1 MNRCKGYC
9 RLAALLIALAATHA
23 LGETRHGFDLQHSL
37 VPIEEIYA
45 GGPPRDGIPALDE
58 PDLVRAAK
66 ADFLVGEDRVLGVA
80 VPGGARAYPIKI
92 LNWHEIVNDELA
104 GRPIAVTYCPL
115 CGTGIV
121 FDARVAGRT
130 LDFGVS
136 GLLYNSDVLLYD
148 RQTESLWSQ
157 IRQEAITGPL
167 RGVSLAAL
175 PVTHTTWRAW
185 REAHPG
191 TLVLS
196 TATGHDRDY
205 SRDPYGDYGQ
215 TSELYF
221 PVSARSDRFHAKE
234 WVLGIEID
242 GRFKAYPFSELAK
255 SGRRAIR
262 DQFNGHSL
270 LIRFDP
276 VNRSAT
282 AHDAAGRQL
291 PAVPGFWFAWY
302 AFHPETEVFTA
313 ERRR

>member
-1 MNRCKGYC
+1 MKSAKGH
-9 RLAALLIALAATHA
+9 RWLIAILITLAATHA
-23 LGETRHGFDLQHSL
+23 LGETRNGFDLQHSL
-37 VPIEEIYA
+37 VPIEAIHS
-45 GGPPRDGIPALDE
+45 GGPPRDGIPALDD
-58 PDLVRAAK
+58 PDLVPAAK
-66 ADFLVGEDRVLGVA
+66 ADFLVAKDRVLGVA
-80 VPGGARAYPIKI
+80 ARGEARAYPIKI

-104 GRPIAVTYCPL
+104 GQPIVVTYCPL

-121 FDARVAGRT
+121 FDAHVAGRT
-130 LDFGVS
+130 LEFGVS

-157 IRQEAITGPL
+157 IAKEAIGGPL
-167 RGVSLAAL
+167 RGVPLAAL
-175 PVTHTTWRAW
+175 PATHTTWRAW
-185 REAHPG
+185 REAHPE

-196 TATGHDRDY
+196 TATGHARDY
-205 SRDPYGDYGQ
+205 SRDPYGDYSE

-221 PVSARSDRFHAKE
+221 PVSAHSDRFHAKE

-276 VNRSAT
+276 INRSAT

-302 AFHPETEVFTA
+302 GFHPKTEVFTA